1 MKTEDWVSML
11 ATGVDA
17 IDRKRTARRHFL
29 AITGGLLAAL
39 AFTGGILRFNPAL
52 SNRMLLEPMFWVREA
67 YCAVLALFGFVA
79 VARLARPG
87 IRLGFAPAGVVT
99 VVLVM
104 WTLAATVLLRAPA
117 QNRSHLLFGT
127 SAAVCPFLIALV
139 AVPLFIAIL
148 WVLRDLA
155 PTRLR
160 LAGAAAGFAAG
171 SLGALVYSLHCP
183 ELAAPFVGTWYL
195 LGMLIPTSLGAWLG
209 PRLIRW

>member
-1 MKTEDWVSML
+1 MKTEDWVSLL

-17 IDRKRTARRHFL
+17 INPKRTARRHLL
-29 AITGGLLAAL
+29 AITGGLLTAL

-52 SNRMLLEPMFWVREA
+52 SNMVLEPMFWVREA
-67 YCAVLALFGFVA
+67 YCAALALLGFDA
-79 VARLARPG
+79 VTRLARPG
-87 IRLGFAPAGVVT
+87 IRLGFAPVGVVT
-99 VVLVM
+99 VVMVM
-104 WTLAATVLLRAPA
+104 WIFAATILMRSPA

-127 SAAVCPFLIALV
+127 SAAVCPFLIALAAMPV
-139 AVPLFIAIL
+139 FIAFL
-148 WVLRDLA
+148 WVLRGLG

-183 ELAAPFVGTWYL
+183 ELAAPFLGTWYL